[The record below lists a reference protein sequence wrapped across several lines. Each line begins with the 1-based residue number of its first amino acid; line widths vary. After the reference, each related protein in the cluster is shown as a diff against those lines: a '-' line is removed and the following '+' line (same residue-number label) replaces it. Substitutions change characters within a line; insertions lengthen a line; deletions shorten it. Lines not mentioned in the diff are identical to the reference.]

1 MRERVAVGELRSKL
15 REKRLRWLG
24 HIGRRET
31 NYVGKRVKRMKVGEK
46 KRGRAKR
53 RWEDCIKE
61 DMEKMGVYEDDAN
74 DRKRWREMICTGN
87 PI

>member
-1 MRERVAVGELRSKL
+1 MVGTYSEKRDKL
-15 REKRLRWLG
+15 RWQKS
-24 HIGRRET
+24 
-31 NYVGKRVKRMKVGEK
+31 KRMKVGKK

-53 RWEDCIKE
+53 RWEDCIKG

-87 PI
+87 PIRMWEKPEEEEEEEED